1 MAGLNL
7 ANQKTEVLQHLFSVL
22 EYKYIIP
29 MTPMRKHLI
38 RLTVR

>member
-7 ANQKTEVLQHLFSVL
+7 ANQQSEVLQHLVSVL

-38 RLTVR
+38 RLTVH